1 MYRRRRVTLGFVA
14 QAHHTETLTTSTEAP
29 TFALKRFAWETP
41 DRLVVS
47 GVFGD
52 LPDLPDP
59 ATLGSPVLVVRAG
72 EGVHDLPAVAES
84 VAGPPQD
91 GKVWQAQFSWQDA
104 PVAFAEAELRL
115 GADLTVLLPEPSEK
129 RRLNRARNML
139 EVRISNGADPSPEA
153 TEIAHDPPPEAEV
166 GVVAKAEVEAEA
178 EAEPEHAPEN
188 GGPAAVGAHVELLA
202 AQEEV
207 RAVRVSLQQTEAE
220 LARAREDHE
229 AERTRQSA
237 DSERFRE
244 GLAQVR
250 ETAERAL
257 ADEHRTV
264 SRLDSELRDA
274 KEAAEVKDAEL
285 DALGEQ
291 LVAADGARTQAEA
304 AAQSEIDALREQVA
318 KLERDGGETERLR
331 AELEEAD
338 ASIEQARDDAE
349 RLLQRLS
356 AIRAK

>member
-1 MYRRRRVTLGFVA
+1 MHRRRRVTLGFVA

-52 LPDLPDP
+52 LPDPV
-59 ATLGSPVLVVRAG
+59 TLGPPVLVVRAG
-72 EGVHDLPAVAES
+72 ESVHDLPAVAES
-84 VAGPPQD
+84 VEGPPQD

-166 GVVAKAEVEAEA
+166 GVVSKAEP

-188 GGPAAVGAHVELLA
+188 GGPAAVGAQVELLA

-220 LARAREDHE
+220 LARAREDLE
-229 AERTRQSA
+229 AERTRQAA

-264 SRLDSELRDA
+264 SRLDSELRGA

-291 LVAADGARTQAEA
+291 LVAADEARTQAEA
-304 AAQSEIDALREQVA
+304 TAQSEIDALREQVA

>member
-1 MYRRRRVTLGFVA
+1 MHRRRRVTLDFVA
-14 QAHHTETLTTSTEAP
+14 QQNHAETLTASLEAP

-52 LPDLPDP
+52 LPDPV
-59 ATLGSPVLVVRAG
+59 TLGPPVLVVRAG
-72 EGVHDLPAVAES
+72 ESVHDLPAVAES
-84 VAGPPQD
+84 VEGPPQD

-166 GVVAKAEVEAEA
+166 GVVAKAEAEA

-188 GGPAAVGAHVELLA
+188 GGPAAVGAQVELLA

-220 LARAREDHE
+220 LARAREDLE
-229 AERTRQSA
+229 AERTRQAA

-291 LVAADGARTQAEA
+291 LVAADEARTQAEA
-304 AAQSEIDALREQVA
+304 TAQSEIDALREQVA

>member
-1 MYRRRRVTLGFVA
+1 MRRTPAHHPAHPYRMLRRGRVTLGFVA
-14 QAHHTETLTTSTEAP
+14 QEHHTETLTASTEAP

-129 RRLNRARNML
+129 RRINRARNML
-139 EVRISNGADPSPEA
+139 EVRINNGADPSPET
-153 TEIAHDPPPEAEV
+153 TEIAHDPPPEAE
-166 GVVAKAEVEAEA
+166 
-178 EAEPEHAPEN
+178 AEPEHAAEN
-188 GGPAAVGAHVELLA
+188 GGPAAVGAQVELLA

-207 RAVRVSLQQTEAE
+207 RAVQVSLQQTEAE
-220 LARAREDHE
+220 LARAREDLE
-229 AERTRQSA
+229 AERTRQAA

-250 ETAERAL
+250 ETAEQAL
-257 ADEHRTV
+257 SDEHRTV
-264 SRLDSELRDA
+264 MRLDSELRDA

-291 LVAADGARTQAEA
+291 LVAADEARTQAEA
-304 AAQSEIDALREQVA
+304 TAQSEIDALREQVA

>member
-1 MYRRRRVTLGFVA
+1 MA

-52 LPDLPDP
+52 LPDPV
-59 ATLGSPVLVVRAG
+59 TLGPPVLVVRAG
-72 EGVHDLPAVAES
+72 ESVHDLPAVAES
-84 VAGPPQD
+84 VEGPPQD

-153 TEIAHDPPPEAEV
+153 TEIGHDPPPEV
-166 GVVAKAEVEAEA
+166 
-178 EAEPEHAPEN
+178 EHASEN
-188 GGPAAVGAHVELLA
+188 GGPAAVGAQVELLA

-220 LARAREDHE
+220 LARAREDLE
-229 AERTRQSA
+229 AERTRQAA

-291 LVAADGARTQAEA
+291 LAAADEARTQAEA

>member
-1 MYRRRRVTLGFVA
+1 MRRTPAHHPARPYRMHRRRRVTLAFVA
-14 QAHHTETLTTSTEAP
+14 HDHHTETLTAPTEAP

-52 LPDLPDP
+52 LPHLP
-59 ATLGSPVLVVRAG
+59 TLGSPVLVVRAG
-72 EGVHDLPAVAES
+72 ESVHDLPAVAES
-84 VAGPPQD
+84 VEGPPRD

-115 GADLTVLLPEPSEK
+115 GADLTVFLPEPSEK
-129 RRLNRARNML
+129 RRINRARNML
-139 EVRISNGADPSPEA
+139 EVRINHGADPSPEA
-153 TEIAHDPPPEAEV
+153 TEIALDPPP
-166 GVVAKAEVEAEA
+166 EA
-178 EAEPEHAPEN
+178 EAEPEHAAEN
-188 GGPAAVGAHVELLA
+188 GGPAAVGAQVELLA

-207 RAVRVSLQQTEAE
+207 RAVQVSLQQTEAE
-220 LARAREDHE
+220 LARAREDLE
-229 AERTRQSA
+229 AERTRKAA

-250 ETAERAL
+250 ETAEQAL
-257 ADEHRTV
+257 SDERRTV
-264 SRLDSELRDA
+264 IQLDSELRGA
-274 KEAAEVKDAEL
+274 KEAAEAKDAEL
-285 DALGEQ
+285 DALREQ
-291 LVAADGARTQAEA
+291 LVAADEARTVAEA
-304 AAQSEIDALREQVA
+304 TAQSEIDALREQVA

-331 AELEEAD
+331 AVLEEAD
-338 ASIEQARDDAE
+338 ASVEQARDDAE

>member
-1 MYRRRRVTLGFVA
+1 MLRRGRVTLGFVA
-14 QAHHTETLTTSTEAP
+14 QEHHTETLTASTEAP

-84 VAGPPQD
+84 VEGPPQD

-166 GVVAKAEVEAEA
+166 GVVAKAE
-178 EAEPEHAPEN
+178 AEPEHAPEN
-188 GGPAAVGAHVELLA
+188 GGPAAVGAQVELLA

-220 LARAREDHE
+220 LARAREDLE
-229 AERTRQSA
+229 AERTRQAA

-285 DALGEQ
+285 DALGKQ
-291 LVAADGARTQAEA
+291 LVAADEVRTQAEA
-304 AAQSEIDALREQVA
+304 TAQSEIDALREQVA

>member
-1 MYRRRRVTLGFVA
+1 MHRRRRVTLGFVA

-52 LPDLPDP
+52 LPDPV
-59 ATLGSPVLVVRAG
+59 TLGPPVLVVRAG
-72 EGVHDLPAVAES
+72 ESVHDLPAVAES
-84 VAGPPQD
+84 VEGPPQD

-166 GVVAKAEVEAEA
+166 GVVAKAEA

-188 GGPAAVGAHVELLA
+188 GGPAAVGAQVELLA

-220 LARAREDHE
+220 LARAREDLE
-229 AERTRQSA
+229 AERTRQAA

-291 LVAADGARTQAEA
+291 LVAADEARTQAEA
-304 AAQSEIDALREQVA
+304 TAQSEIDALREQVA